1 MKVSGVPPE
10 ADSVSGYSAYW
21 GYLAIGLVKI
31 VFVNSVQNNIFF
43 KQKSNEM
50 KSLFFLWKITGLS
63 ARLGACVIS

>member
-1 MKVSGVPPE
+1 VRVSGVPPE

-21 GYLAIGLVKI
+21 GYIAIGLAKF
-31 VFVNSVQNNIFF
+31 VFVNSMQNNIFC

-63 ARLGACVIS
+63 ARLGAYVVS